1 MFCEKYYLFV
11 FQITKVKSSSKP
23 AMGIPPSSAVQPPPG
38 TTDVLD
44 LSRARGAPSLFPPK
58 SDEYKP
64 LHIPTTM
71 QVGLSFSSL
80 RERKQLRAKFKFQ
93 L

>member
-1 MFCEKYYLFV
+1 
-11 FQITKVKSSSKP
+11 
-23 AMGIPPSSAVQPPPG
+23 MGIPPSSAVQPPPG

-64 LHIPTTM
+64 LHIPSPM
-71 QVGLSFSSL
+71 QVGLSSL
-80 RERKQLRAKFKFQ
+80 REMKQLRAKFKFQ